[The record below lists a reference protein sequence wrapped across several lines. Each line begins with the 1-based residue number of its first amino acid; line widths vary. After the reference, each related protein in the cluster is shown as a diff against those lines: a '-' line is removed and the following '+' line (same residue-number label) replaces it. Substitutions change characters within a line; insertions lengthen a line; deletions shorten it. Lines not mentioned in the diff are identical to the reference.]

1 MWLCGLWA
9 VAMVMLVPA
18 ADAAPSRQVNTSTD
32 SSQPPAE
39 AAAPLAPAQSGV
51 SPVQASP
58 EMREAGRQAGW
69 EEGPMV
75 LLLVITCGVG
85 AGAGRRGQGGAAYA
99 AATRAVGMFGMCV
112 QVCAGVCRCV
122 QVCAGVCR
130 CLHVHVCVH
139 KCMSMAGL
147 SQLSAACAC
156 CRPVPASARQLGH
169 YMNVDWSLW
178 PCMCGDNGNAG
189 A

>member
-1 MWLCGLWA
+1 MLARLVWLCGLCD

-18 ADAAPSRQVNTSTD
+18 ADAAPSRQVNTSTH

-39 AAAPLAPAQSGV
+39 AAAPLAPSPKWCLTCPGQS
-51 SPVQASP
+51 
-58 EMREAGRQAGW
+58 REEGGRQAGRVGGGANGAAAGDHLW
-69 EEGPMV
+69 GRGRGP
-75 LLLVITCGVG
+75 GS
-85 AGAGRRGQGGAAYA
+85 GRRGQGGAAYA

-112 QVCAGVCRCV
+112 QGCAGVC
-122 QVCAGVCR
+122 G

-156 CRPVPASARQLGH
+156 CRPVPAIASQLVH
-169 YMNVDWSLW
+169 NMNVDWSLW